1 MARRTHAKRLNMPVR
16 HAPYPNRAITRSRA
30 AVPILT
36 YSGQEAGLLPVSSSV
51 WQDSDVPLEQRGIDG
66 RFWYQ
71 FFHEVQD
78 YRQHLT
84 QAHELSFWRDNVL
97 DPPEWT
103 ARMQYDL
110 NSRLLVADHIIPWT
124 KSMSAPLYARIPEG
138 SRGQP
143 NTFISY
149 SWDAPFLASGYGI
162 LYAVKEHLKD
172 GDFVWMDAFCHNQ
185 HRVGS
190 VAPQMEKV
198 IDRVQRLLL
207 PMSQPPWFER
217 CWCIWEVLC
226 AFRANKQI
234 VFIEY
239 DRKERDMYRIRNYFL
254 SQFRSMWLA
263 ETSVAEDKALIL
275 QQAQDV
281 FGSIDAA
288 DKYLLSKMNEVIGD
302 TRQPGEHQ

>member
-1 MARRTHAKRLNMPVR
+1 
-16 HAPYPNRAITRSRA
+16 
-30 AVPILT
+30 VPILT

-51 WQDSDVPLEQRGIDG
+51 WHDSDVPLEQRGIDG
-66 RFWYQ
+66 KFWYQ

-78 YRQHLT
+78 YRQHLN
-84 QAHELSFWRDNVL
+84 QAHELSFWRDNVP

-103 ARMQYDL
+103 PRMQQDL
-110 NSRLLVADHIIPWT
+110 NSRLLVADHIVPWT
-124 KSMSAPLYARIPEG
+124 KSMSAPLYARIPEDC
-138 SRGQP
+138 RGQP

-239 DRKERDMYRIRNYFL
+239 DRKDRDMYRMRKYFL
-254 SQFRSMWLA
+254 SQFRSMSLA

-302 TRQPGEHQ
+302 TRQPGERG